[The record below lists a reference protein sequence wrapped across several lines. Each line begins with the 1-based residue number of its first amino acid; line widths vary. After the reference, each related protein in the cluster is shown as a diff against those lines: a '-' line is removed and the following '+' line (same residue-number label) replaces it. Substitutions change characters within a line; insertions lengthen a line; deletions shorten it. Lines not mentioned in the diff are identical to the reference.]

1 MYIQNFLLG
10 DTGTASTGIFA
21 DGTDDGSSEKASVFN
36 FVAEDGLIPCAQR
49 RSSVFSSRFFASL
62 RMTGKGA
69 LNDREGGSE

>member
-10 DTGTASTGIFA
+10 GTRTVSAGIFA

-49 RSSVFSSRFFASL
+49 RSSVFFSRFFASL
-62 RMTGKGA
+62 QNDREALRMTG
-69 LNDREGGSE
+69 RGGSE